1 MFDMF
6 SILGKVKE
14 AQEKM
19 KIAQEKIVNITL
31 TAESG
36 GGMVKATVN
45 GHKNVLKIEV
55 DPEIANDL
63 ELMQD
68 LIVAAVNKALND
80 IDLLVKEELA
90 KSMEGVIPN
99 IPGLDLNALMGGIR

>member
-19 KIAQEKIVNITL
+19 KIAQENLSLITL

-36 GGMVKATVN
+36 GGMVKATVD
-45 GHKNVLKIEV
+45 GHKKVINL
-55 DPEIANDL
+55 EIDSEIL
-63 ELMQD
+63 SDREMVQD
-68 LIVAAVNKALND
+68 LTIAAINKAIAD
-80 IDLLVKEELA
+80 IDELVKAELA

-99 IPGLDLNALMGGIR
+99 IPGLDLNSLMGGMR

>member
-19 KIAQEKIVNITL
+19 KIAQENLAQITL

-45 GHKNVLKIEV
+45 GHKKLLKLEI
-55 DPEIANDL
+55 DPEIFSDKDVV
-63 ELMQD
+63 QD
-68 LIVAAVNKALND
+68 LTVAAVNKAISD
-80 IDLLVKEELA
+80 IDAQVKAELA

-99 IPGLDLNALMGGIR
+99 IPGLDLNALMGGMR

>member
-1 MFDMF
+1 MF

-19 KIAQEKIVNITL
+19 KNAQKAIVNITL

-55 DPEIANDL
+55 DPEIGNDF

-80 IDLLVKEELA
+80 IDVLVKEELA
-90 KSMEGVIPN
+90 KSIDGVIPN
-99 IPGLDLNALMGGIR
+99 IPGLDLKGLMSGMR

>member
-19 KIAQEKIVNITL
+19 KIAQENLAQITL
-31 TAESG
+31 SAESG

-45 GHKNVLKIEV
+45 GHKKLLKLEI
-55 DPEIANDL
+55 DPEIFNDKD
-63 ELMQD
+63 MVQD
-68 LIVAAVNKALND
+68 LTVAAVNKAISD
-80 IDLLVKEELA
+80 IDAQVKAELA

-99 IPGLDLNALMGGIR
+99 IPGLDLNALMGGMR